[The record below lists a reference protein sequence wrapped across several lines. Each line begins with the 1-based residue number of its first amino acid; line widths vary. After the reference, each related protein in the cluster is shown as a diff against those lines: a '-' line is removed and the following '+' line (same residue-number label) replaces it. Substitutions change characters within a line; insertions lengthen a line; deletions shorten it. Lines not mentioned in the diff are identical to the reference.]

1 MLPEEK
7 TREEKL
13 VLRMVSIVAVAM
25 SLFHLYTAGF
35 GLLTPWLQ
43 RSYHLLFAIILVVLL
58 YPLRKDRTEKLWV
71 KLTDGLFLLLGMVS
85 TFYLVFN
92 LRALMDRA
100 GDWTRL
106 DSTMGII
113 LVLVVL
119 EMTRRVTGNALPI
132 VAIVFLLY
140 GYFGYLIPG
149 ALGHRGYSLH
159 RIATQ
164 QFLTLEGLFGLPL
177 GVSAT
182 FIFMFIL
189 FGAFLE
195 KSGIGQYFI
204 DLAYAVTGRAVGGP
218 AKTAVIASGFMGSI
232 SGSAVA
238 NVVTTG
244 AFTIPLMK
252 KVGYKKHFAGAV
264 EAAASTGGQIMPPIM
279 GASAFIIAEFLVID
293 YVTVVIAAT
302 IPALL
307 YFASV
312 GAGVHYE
319 AKRLDLKGLSK
330 SEIPDFKQTI
340 TKGIHMF
347 IPIIL
352 LIYLLI
358 IVRYTPLKTGYW
370 VILVTIVV
378 SWFRKETAMS
388 PKDII
393 AALETGARNAL
404 TVIMACACAGLVIGI
419 VTLTGVGL
427 RLSSIIIAFS
437 GGHLL
442 AALVLAA
449 IGAKFLGMGLP
460 TTATYLVMATL
471 GAPALMDIG
480 VAPLAAHM
488 FVFYAAIT
496 SAITPPVAL
505 AAYAGAAIA
514 GSDMAQT
521 GVTAMKIALA
531 GFIVPFMFVYTP
543 ELLMV
548 GSAPVILLAFVTAVI
563 GVIVMSVGTIGF
575 LNKKLVLWERFFL
588 LVSSLALMKGGI
600 ETDLLGLALAVV
612 VFFRQYRGK
621 NQEEVAPETV
631 GGGHSEFAEVRLKK

>member
-1 MLPEEK
+1 MLPRGK
-7 TREEKL
+7 TREETL
-13 VLRMVSIVAVAM
+13 VRWLVSIVAVAM

-43 RSYHLLFAIILVVLL
+43 RSYHLLFAITLVILL
-58 YPLRKDRTEKLWV
+58 YPLRKDRTEKLWI
-71 KLTDGLFLLLGMVS
+71 KLVDGLLLLLGMVS
-85 TFYLVFN
+85 IFYIVFN
-92 LRALMDRA
+92 LQALVDRA
-100 GDWTRL
+100 GDWNRL

-140 GYFGYLIPG
+140 GYFGDLIPG
-149 ALGHRGYSLH
+149 ALGHRGYTIH

-182 FIFMFIL
+182 FVFMFIL

-195 KSGIGQYFI
+195 KSGMGQYFI
-204 DLAYAVTGRAVGGP
+204 DLSYALTGRAVGGP
-218 AKTAVIASGFMGSI
+218 AKTAVIASGFLGSI
-232 SGSAVA
+232 TGSAVA

-279 GASAFIIAEFLVID
+279 GASAFIIAEFLAIE
-293 YVTVVIAAT
+293 YVAVVIAAA

-312 GAGVHYE
+312 GTGVHYE
-319 AKRLDLKGLSK
+319 AKRLGLKGLSK
-330 SEIPDFKQTI
+330 AEIPDFKKI
-340 TKGIHMF
+340 IFKGLHMF
-347 IPIIL
+347 IPFIL
-352 LIYLLI
+352 LLYLLI
-358 IVRYTPLKTGYW
+358 IIRYTPLKTGYW
-370 VILVTIVV
+370 VILATVVV
-378 SWFRKETAMS
+378 SWFRKETAM
-388 PKDII
+388 KLKEIV
-393 AALETGARNAL
+393 AALELGARNAL
-404 TVIMACACAGLVIGI
+404 AVIMACACAGLVIGI

-437 GGHLL
+437 GGNLL
-442 AALVLAA
+442 AALVLAT

-460 TTATYLVMATL
+460 TTATYLIMATL

-543 ELLMV
+543 ELLME
-548 GSAPVILLAFVTAVI
+548 GTALAILLAFVTAVL
-563 GVIVMSVGTIGF
+563 GVVVLSAGTIGF

-600 ETDLLGLALAVV
+600 ETDVLGLALAAV
-612 VFFRQYRGK
+612 VFLRQYWWKR
-621 NQEEVAPETV
+621 QEEVA
-631 GGGHSEFAEVRLKK
+631 SESVADTPISRSH